1 MSIESG
7 DLITRIYSNFRGV
20 DFSNHGVSQYRS
32 PDSKNI
38 WKNYKKLGKCIESR
52 PDIELFRSFNNT
64 IFGLFFY
71 TVNTVEHMIIHCGTS
86 LYDYNMNT
94 KEQKTIK
101 AIGMNP
107 KRSQSFIY
115 NNILY
120 IKDGINYLEYN
131 GEECKTVEGYIPTT
145 SISRKPE
152 GGGTQYQDIN
162 LLTGYRKNTF
172 CADGTSKEYYLDT
185 TEIETGKTRC
195 WIDGVET
202 KAFTVNTLKG
212 CITFTTAP
220 NEPNTDGQDNVIIQ
234 FCKTIPGYRER
245 ITKCTILEPFDNRV
259 FFAGNQDY
267 PNTLFHSSLENPR
280 YVSDTDYYEEGLDS
294 ANIRALVAGN
304 NALWVFKEPSQANTT
319 VFYHTPATY
328 DTGKAYPSTHSSIS
342 IGCVATGLNFNDDIV
357 LFSDRG
363 MEGISSDVTTEQVL
377 QHRSSL
383 VDSKLLQEEN
393 YKNLIVQEYDGYL
406 LVIVDNHI
414 YLANSR
420 DKFTLDNH
428 VEYEWFYWEL
438 NKIITYAT
446 VKNGI
451 LYLCSD
457 DGIYTLTKVNTS
469 IEAYWCTCQDSFDTE
484 QYQKITNKK
493 GCVLNID
500 GDEIS
505 LYVRTDNNEFEKIED
520 YKNTKGY
527 IIPRIKQKKWKE
539 IQFKFMSNVPFS
551 IYDFTIQSYI
561 GSFVKR

>member
-1 MSIESG
+1 M
-7 DLITRIYSNFRGV
+7 
-20 DFSNHGVSQYRS
+20 
-32 PDSKNI
+32 
-38 WKNYKKLGKCIESR
+38 
-52 PDIELFRSFNNT
+52 
-64 IFGLFFY
+64 
-71 TVNTVEHMIIHCGTS
+71 
-86 LYDYNMNT
+86 
-94 KEQKTIK
+94 
-101 AIGMNP
+101 
-107 KRSQSFIY
+107 
-115 NNILY
+115 
-120 IKDGINYLEYN
+120 
-131 GEECKTVEGYIPTT
+131 
-145 SISRKPE
+145 
-152 GGGTQYQDIN
+152 
-162 LLTGYRKNTF
+162 
-172 CADGTSKEYYLDT
+172 
-185 TEIETGKTRC
+185 
-195 WIDGVET
+195 
-202 KAFTVNTLKG
+202 
-212 CITFTTAP
+212 
-220 NEPNTDGQDNVIIQ
+220 
-234 FCKTIPGYRER
+234 
-245 ITKCTILEPFDNRV
+245 
-259 FFAGNQDY
+259 
-267 PNTLFHSSLENPR
+267 
-280 YVSDTDYYEEGLDS
+280 
-294 ANIRALVAGN
+294 
-304 NALWVFKEPSQANTT
+304 
-319 VFYHTPATY
+319 
-328 DTGKAYPSTHSSIS
+328 
-342 IGCVATGLNFNDDIV
+342 ATGLNFNDDIV